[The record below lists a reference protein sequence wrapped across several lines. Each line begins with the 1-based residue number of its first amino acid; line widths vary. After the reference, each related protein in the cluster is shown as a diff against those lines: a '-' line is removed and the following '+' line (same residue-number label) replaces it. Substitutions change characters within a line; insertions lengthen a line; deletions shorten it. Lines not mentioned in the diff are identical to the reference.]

1 MKGFNDFGPRSL
13 DLEVLGLRLCR
24 GLLGHGQRQD
34 AVFIGGLDALDVDLG
49 HVETSRVRTV
59 VTLAANVIALVVLFA
74 LAVLVLGMDGQ
85 NVIVD
90 VDVDVFLAEARQ
102 VGFKLIA
109 VRRLGN
115 VGAER
120 IDLLV
125 TPEILLH
132 LFQLTERIVAHTI
145 ASAVKRH
152 DFEHFIFL
160 LEFYT
165 R

>member
-1 MKGFNDFGPRSL
+1 M
-13 DLEVLGLRLCR
+13 LGLN
-24 GLLGHGQRQD
+24 GQD
-34 AVFIGGLDALDVDLG
+34 IV
-49 HVETSRVRTV
+49 
-59 VTLAANVIALVVLFA
+59 
-74 LAVLVLGMDGQ
+74 
-85 NVIVD
+85 VD

-102 VGFKLIA
+102 IGLELVA

-132 LFQLTERIVAHTI
+132 LFQLAERIVAHTI

>member
-90 VDVDVFLAEARQ
+90 VDVDVFLAEA
-102 VGFKLIA
+102 A
-109 VRRLGN
+109 VSEMSVRNG
-115 VGAER
+115 
-120 IDLLV
+120 
-125 TPEILLH
+125 
-132 LFQLTERIVAHTI
+132 LTCWSPQKFFSICSSSRNG
-145 ASAVKRH
+145 
-152 DFEHFIFL
+152 L
-160 LEFYT
+160 
-165 R
+165 

>member
-34 AVFIGGLDALDVDLG
+34 SVFIGGLDALDVDLG
-49 HVETSRVRTV
+49 HVETSGVRTV

-90 VDVDVFLAEARQ
+90 IDVDVFLAEARQ
-102 VGFKLIA
+102 VGFKLIEMS
-109 VRRLGN
+109 VRNG
-115 VGAER
+115 
-120 IDLLV
+120 
-125 TPEILLH
+125 
-132 LFQLTERIVAHTI
+132 LTCWSPQKFFSICSSSRNG
-145 ASAVKRH
+145 
-152 DFEHFIFL
+152 L
-160 LEFYT
+160 
-165 R
+165 

>member
-24 GLLGHGQRQD
+24 GFLGHGQRQD
-34 AVFIGGLDALDVDLG
+34 SVFIVGLDALDVDLG
-49 HVETSRVRTV
+49 HVETSGVRTV

-90 VDVDVFLAEARQ
+90 IDVDIFFLKARQ
-102 VGFKLIA
+102 FGLEEIA
-109 VRRLGN
+109 LPGGAAVAQKSYERAKQRLMEGR
-115 VGAER
+115 A
-120 IDLLV
+120 
-125 TPEILLH
+125 
-132 LFQLTERIVAHTI
+132 
-145 ASAVKRH
+145 KRG
-152 DFEHFIFL
+152 D
-160 LEFYT
+160 

>member
-34 AVFIGGLDALDVDLG
+34 SVFIGGLDALDVDLG
-49 HVETSRVRTV
+49 HVETSGVRTV

-90 VDVDVFLAEARQ
+90 IDVDVFLAERPAGSASSYSRP
-102 VGFKLIA
+102 
-109 VRRLGN
+109 RLGMSVRN
-115 VGAER
+115 GF
-120 IDLLV
+120 DLLV

-132 LFQLTERIVAHTI
+132 LFQLTERIVLI
-145 ASAVKRH
+145 R
-152 DFEHFIFL
+152 
-160 LEFYT
+160 
-165 R
+165 

>member
-1 MKGFNDFGPRSL
+1 
-13 DLEVLGLRLCR
+13 
-24 GLLGHGQRQD
+24 
-34 AVFIGGLDALDVDLG
+34 
-49 HVETSRVRTV
+49 
-59 VTLAANVIALVVLFA
+59 
-74 LAVLVLGMDGQ
+74 MDGQ

-90 VDVDVFLAEARQ
+90 IDVDVFLAEARQ

>member
-1 MKGFNDFGPRSL
+1 M
-13 DLEVLGLRLCR
+13 LGLRLCR

-34 AVFIGGLDALDVDLG
+34 SVFIGGLDALDVDLG

-90 VDVDVFLAEARQ
+90 VDVDVFLTEARQ

-109 VRRLGN
+109 VRVSEMSVRNG
-115 VGAER
+115 
-120 IDLLV
+120 
-125 TPEILLH
+125 
-132 LFQLTERIVAHTI
+132 LTCWSPQKFFSICSSSRNG
-145 ASAVKRH
+145 
-152 DFEHFIFL
+152 L
-160 LEFYT
+160 
-165 R
+165 

>member
-1 MKGFNDFGPRSL
+1 MRGFTDLCPRSL
-13 DLEVLGLRLCR
+13 DLEVLGLRLYR
-24 GLLGHGQRQD
+24 GFLGHGQRQD
-34 AVFIGGLDALDVDLG
+34 TVFIGGLDVLGVDLG
-49 HVETSRVRTV
+49 HVEASGIRTI
-59 VTLAANVIALVVLFA
+59 VTLAADVITLVVFFV
-74 LAVLVLGMDGQ
+74 LAVLVLGTNGQ
-85 NVIVD
+85 DVIID
-90 VDVDVFLAEARQ
+90 VNVDVFLAEARQ
-102 VGFKLIA
+102 VGLKLVA

-132 LFQLTERIVAHTI
+132 LFQFAERIVAHTI

-165 R
+165 W